1 MLLNFSDL
9 EIEEKL
15 NIYQNGADVVK
26 FFQWVIMDPEVDD
39 EIQPVSLL
47 LLDINMPIMHGLE
60 CSEKINQMYKEQNQ
74 ERLKQNKPP
83 LVSPLTCFMTQT
95 PYYML
100 KSLIKQ
106 EEMTDVYLEKPM
118 KNEEIQNLLKI
129 LNISKSGKP
138 KVST

>member
-83 LVSPLTCFMTQT
+83 LVSPCGSKLTN
-95 PYYML
+95 
-100 KSLIKQ
+100 KSLLQNYIIVFHVSFDKKNY
-106 EEMTDVYLEKPM
+106 VFSFNLKGRPM
-118 KNEEIQNLLKI
+118 CLA
-129 LNISKSGKP
+129 
-138 KVST
+138 

>member
-129 LNISKSGKP
+129 LNISK
-138 KVST
+138 

>member
-100 KSLIKQ
+100 KSLIK
-106 EEMTDVYLEKPM
+106 
-118 KNEEIQNLLKI
+118 
-129 LNISKSGKP
+129 
-138 KVST
+138 